1 MATGQRRKMKMPE
14 QTKPKNNIRLF
25 ESQEIRTAWDEEA
38 EKWWFSIID
47 VVATLTESVDA
58 AAYWRKL
65 KQRLKAEGN
74 ETVTN
79 CHGLKM
85 RAADGKSRMTD
96 QEREQK

>member
-1 MATGQRRKMKMPE
+1 MSNQ
-14 QTKPKNNIRLF
+14 QNNIRLF

-38 EKWWFSIID
+38 EKWWFSIVD

-58 AAYWRKL
+58 TAYWRKL

-79 CHGLKM
+79 CHRLKM
-85 RAADGKSRMTD
+85 RAADGKLRMTD
-96 QEREQK
+96 VADTEQQVQIKRMVL